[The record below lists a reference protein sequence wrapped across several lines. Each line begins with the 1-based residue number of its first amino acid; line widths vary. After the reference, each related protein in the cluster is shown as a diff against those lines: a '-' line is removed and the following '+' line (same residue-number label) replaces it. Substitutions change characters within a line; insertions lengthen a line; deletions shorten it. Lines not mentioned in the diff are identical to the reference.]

1 MVSLGPL
8 PAFNFYVALIDES
21 SALANVAS
29 LVTPF
34 VLGGFTECAGL
45 ESEIEVETYREGGV
59 NDRLRRFPT
68 RATVP
73 NITLKRGVGFGED
86 LWLWH
91 EEFLEGGGARRDGLV
106 ILANE
111 TRVPIKIW
119 SFSRGLPVKWT
130 GPQLNAQTS
139 AVAIE
144 TLEIAHE
151 KLSLV
156 MSPGK
161 ALDAALDAVF

>member
-8 PAFNFYVALIDES
+8 PAFNFYVALIDDTS
-21 SALANVAS
+21 FLSTAFS
-29 LVTPF
+29 LVSPF
-34 VLGGFTECAGL
+34 VLGSFTECTGL
-45 ESEIEVETYREGGV
+45 ESEIQVETYREGGV
-59 NDRLRRFPT
+59 NDRVHRFPS
-68 RATVP
+68 RVDVP
-73 NITLKRGVGFGED
+73 SIILRRGVGFGED

-106 ILANE
+106 FLANE

-119 SFSRGLPVKWT
+119 SFSRGLPVRWT
-130 GPQLNAQTS
+130 GPRLDAQTS
-139 AVAIE
+139 ATAIE
-144 TLEIAHE
+144 ALEIAHE

-161 ALDAALDAVF
+161 ALDAALDSVF